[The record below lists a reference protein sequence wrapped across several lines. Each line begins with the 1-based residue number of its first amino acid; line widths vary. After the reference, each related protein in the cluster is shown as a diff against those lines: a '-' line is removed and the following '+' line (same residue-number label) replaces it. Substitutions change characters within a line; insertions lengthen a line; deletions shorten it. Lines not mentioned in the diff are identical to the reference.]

1 MQNQSIQGEDI
12 CSLRRSITICNR
24 VKIVGCK
31 QEGAEVPAFRQTL
44 TDGPTEKPEVGMG
57 EYERGGNG
65 SNG

>member
-1 MQNQSIQGEDI
+1 M
-12 CSLRRSITICNR
+12 LRRSITISNR
-24 VKIVGCK
+24 VKIVVCK
-31 QEGAEVPAFRQTL
+31 PEGAEVPAFRQTL